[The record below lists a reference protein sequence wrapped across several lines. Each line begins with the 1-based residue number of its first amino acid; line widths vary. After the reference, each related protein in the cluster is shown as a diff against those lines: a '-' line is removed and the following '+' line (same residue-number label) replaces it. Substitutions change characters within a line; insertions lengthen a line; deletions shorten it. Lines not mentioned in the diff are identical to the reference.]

1 MPNLTNTEAQY
12 LRSMLA
18 PSIHALEQ
26 LEKQCKQEA
35 TRELYSSEARKQF
48 YKQAE
53 KFRKHINK
61 FAGIQRKLKHNYQE
75 EAKQYSHHE
84 HLMYKGQAEAWEAV
98 CNELEQHKP
107 YMFGYVG
114 TGLECAINAIRELA
128 AGNATKATSQAK
140 QDKPVVDNSFVK
152 ELVLVMLANQSITD
166 CRSIEEVVDMA
177 KRTAELVETN

>member
-61 FAGIQRKLKHNYQE
+61 FAAIQRKLKHNYQE
-75 EAKQYSHHE
+75 EAKQYDYYQYLIYE
-84 HLMYKGQAEAWEAV
+84 QQAQAWEAV
-98 CNELEQHKP
+98 CNELE
-107 YMFGYVG
+107 
-114 TGLECAINAIRELA
+114 
-128 AGNATKATSQAK
+128 
-140 QDKPVVDNSFVK
+140 
-152 ELVLVMLANQSITD
+152 
-166 CRSIEEVVDMA
+166 
-177 KRTAELVETN
+177 